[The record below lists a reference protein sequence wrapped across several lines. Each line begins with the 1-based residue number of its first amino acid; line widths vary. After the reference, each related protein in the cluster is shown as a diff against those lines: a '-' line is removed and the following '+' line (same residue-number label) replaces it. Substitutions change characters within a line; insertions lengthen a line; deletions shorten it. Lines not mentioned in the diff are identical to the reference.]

1 MPSTAIP
8 VVPETVVQHV
18 VSRRRGSGRAEGRA
32 ELRRSL
38 VASDSSDDD
47 NEEEATF
54 QLWQTKRDLTT
65 SLMSSMQKDADT
77 MLVLV
82 FTADNTSYMRSD
94 LSRFDLLLECRKS
107 VPDSALPGG
116 TALHLG
122 HSRGA
127 ALQLRDIR
135 ALQDV
140 QRPSLM
146 VRMGAIIVSIEPLNA
161 IITHDRA
168 FVVVPDGADDLLEPL
183 LHRVRNGHSDSDAQA
198 HNTAFEFLALEALL
212 MTLVSHHKQQVQ
224 RYVLFTRLRMMIT
237 AAAIFADTHQ
247 THGCIIHA
255 SAVRVEK
262 AKMRVPSLMINI

>member
-1 MPSTAIP
+1 MPSSAISVDP
-8 VVPETVVQHV
+8 STVQQ
-18 VSRRRGSGRAEGRA
+18 VSRRQGSGGAEGRA
-32 ELRRSL
+32 QRRS
-38 VASDSSDDD
+38 VGASDSSSD
-47 NEEEATF
+47 EEEEKATF
-54 QLWQTKRDLTT
+54 QLWQTKRELTT

-107 VPDSALPGG
+107 VPNSALPGG
-116 TALHLG
+116 TALHLR

-135 ALQDV
+135 ALQEV

-183 LHRVRNGHSDSDAQA
+183 LHRVRNGHSDAQA

-212 MTLVSHHKQQVQ
+212 MTLVSHHKQQV
-224 RYVLFTRLRMMIT
+224 LR
-237 AAAIFADTHQ
+237 
-247 THGCIIHA
+247 
-255 SAVRVEK
+255 
-262 AKMRVPSLMINI
+262 